1 MKTLTIMSTLYT
13 RKELS
18 LSRGQELI
26 RYGCLVMYV
35 VFMFMKNIQEY
46 INQKSLTRG
55 FLFKTDEAGV

>member
-1 MKTLTIMSTLYT
+1 MSTLYT

-26 RYGCLVMYV
+26 RYGRLVMYV

-55 FLFKTDEAGV
+55 FLFKNR